1 MLAIMAQNITI
12 IVLKNKAMTPTE
24 KAEELFD
31 KMQSQTY
38 SYQEYAGAR
47 YSVEEIGWEAGKK
60 CALIAVNEVIDT
72 LYEYHYDS
80 ASGAYEFWTEV
91 KEEIEK
97 L

>member
-1 MLAIMAQNITI
+1 
-12 IVLKNKAMTPTE
+12 MTPKE
-24 KAEELFD
+24 KAKELINKFQHPPSAFEHTECD
-31 KMQSQTY
+31 CLHIDIAK
-38 SYQEYAGAR
+38 E
-47 YSVEEIGWEAGKK
+47 

-91 KEEIEK
+91 KEELEK